1 MTNGGNYAILMLSN
15 CLGGMRMK
23 RFRTALCLLLAIL
36 MGLSVG
42 VFPVIQSVK
51 AVERM
56 YRISIL
62 NDATL
67 QSGENCAPSDV
78 IALSKLYT
86 DAGHDVRSI
95 DRSILA
101 DGARFGVQDCDIL
114 IIPTGD
120 AFPAE
125 AVPNFKRFVA
135 DGGRVI
141 TLGGYAFSSL
151 EDTEGNAVMPD
162 LSDAANVNK
171 DLLLGSNAPLYAQDQ
186 LRFDPSQIPVFDE
199 EHYFDNGVS
208 IRPAEDQ
215 AVFSGEL
222 QLTTDRVIE
231 GYSAITTTG
240 NYRGRWQP
248 LIYVYDPVGTRI
260 GTAGAIFRIYSEPR
274 SEGAHGMF
282 PTWND
287 YKGTSI
293 AFFGVTSHDLLV
305 QGNDNLRQGFL
316 KLADVLMEDTYIAS
330 IENKYDNYKQG
341 EKPEFDVYV
350 ENGSAVPQTGTVE
363 LDIIAEDSGET
374 VITLAARFSVDAKS
388 RHTVHLTWDNVA
400 FDDDFYQVN
409 ARVSLENGVVVD
421 RYQTGFSVWDDA
433 VIAQGPKYVYEEN
446 YIKLMQPDGTYK
458 TVFATGVDDG
468 GNLLI
473 NEDQTPLV
481 WKQEFVR
488 RQDTGMFIYECLQQY
503 RNAGDFAHLFASPE
517 SLEKHYRSVDN
528 IVYLSQKYGQIYM
541 MGIAIGDDVSAN
553 GDNLEKIAEDVAY
566 LAQRYQSVPG
576 LIYYLNGDLTCR
588 ISNEKN
594 KADFNEFLA
603 NRYGNSNNLNKAWG
617 TFGLEL
623 GNVDLDA
630 DYAYNGS
637 GWSDV
642 KAYDINLFKTTLIT
656 RWTSRLLAAIR
667 QTGQDDKAVLCE
679 FYSWPAESVDI
690 PLALGEMTYSN
701 IGFFQTRQ
709 EFAQTLAYSDQRF
722 QGKGFGIGE
731 TGRRTHPSFRA
742 SELIYQ
748 SASYEESRDF
758 FFTGLISTYAMGG
771 NHYQQ
776 WCWNDESKYVFP
788 WGMNYTGDKAPRD
801 LYYWFRNTSFVL
813 KQMEPVYQAPEVAI
827 ILPDSTRASGNQIW
841 YGGHYGSINAID
853 ILQSTNAG
861 SMLTLNESNLV
872 IDPNVKVIFYPL
884 AYTIPQ
890 DVYDTL
896 KAWVE
901 QGGTLYIS
909 GDFTYDPLYRTRDFE
924 SRLEELAGVR
934 STAVNYSGLDSAAVG
949 GGDYSDGVN
958 DRFGKP
964 CLDLE
969 LAGAQVLYQDLMGR
983 PVITRHRL
991 GAGNVVYS
999 CDPLE
1004 YNAAKD
1010 MFSLNVALY
1019 SQVLSLGGIR
1029 TDRVHT
1035 EGGNLK
1041 MFRLALSDGGEFYE
1055 LLNVNDDTVI
1065 GTLTT
1070 DHNTYAFQTHGGN
1083 ADYIWENGTGNLT
1096 GVFHE
1101 GTLFRN
1107 GTLLVEN
1114 NAYAHVTA
1122 MDGMDLPMSKQIVV
1136 TPQQEGSFSLYTKV
1150 NGQELSVRIGQV
1162 ENGKWVDM
1170 GPVQFGYRDGYI
1182 SFEVM
1187 PNMVNAVIII
1197 GIKGFVESHG
1207 VDGFG
1212 SLITDE
1218 LVNGGTRG
1226 SITAE
1231 ENGGITMLYGV
1242 KPQADQPQQPSTNQ
1256 GTALN
1261 PADNNKTHNYFA
1273 WIFMGVCAALVAG
1286 ITITVEMIKKKQK

>member
-1 MTNGGNYAILMLSN
+1 
-15 CLGGMRMK
+15 MR
-23 RFRTALCLLLAIL
+23 RFRNILSLSLAFVIT
-36 MGLSVG
+36 LSIG
-42 VFPVIQSVK
+42 VFPIMKSVK
-51 AVERM
+51 AVENV
-56 YRISIL
+56 YKISIL
-62 NDATL
+62 SDSSLTV
-67 QSGENCAPSDV
+67 GENTAPCDV
-78 IALSKLYT
+78 QGLGKLYT
-86 DAGHDVRSI
+86 DAGHNVSFI
-95 DRSILA
+95 DRSVLA
-101 DGARFGVQDCDIL
+101 DAAQFTTRVCDIL
-114 IIPTGD
+114 IVPTGEC
-120 AFPAE
+120 FPAE
-125 AVPNFKRFVA
+125 AIPNFKKFVA

-141 TLGGYAFSSL
+141 TLGGYAFSALYAQDGTKL
-151 EDTEGNAVMPD
+151 EISQD
-162 LSDAANVNK
+162 LAEHVSK
-171 DLLLGSNAPLYAQDQ
+171 DLLLGSNLPLYAQDQ
-186 LRFDPSQIPVFDE
+186 LRFDPSQIPIFDE
-199 EHYFDNGVS
+199 EHYYDYGVS

-215 AVFSGEL
+215 AVFEGEL
-222 QLTTDRVIE
+222 ELTGDRVIE

-248 LIYVYDPVGTRI
+248 LIYAYDPVGTRI
-260 GTAGAIFRIYSEPR
+260 GTVGAIFRIYSEPR

-287 YKGTSI
+287 YRGTSI
-293 AFFGVTSHDLLV
+293 AFFGVTSHDLLA
-305 QGNDNLRQGFL
+305 QGNDNLRQGFV
-316 KLADVLMEDTYIAS
+316 KLADVLMQDTYIAS

-350 ENGSAVPQTGTVE
+350 ENGSTATASGTVE

-374 VITLAARFSVDAKS
+374 VITLAARFSVDSKS
-388 RHTVHLTWDNVA
+388 RQTVHLTWDNTT
-400 FDDDFYQVN
+400 FDDDFYQIN
-409 ARVSLENGVVVD
+409 ARVSLENGSVVD
-421 RYQTGFSVWDDA
+421 RYQTGFSVWNDD
-433 VIAQGPKYVYEEN
+433 VIARGPKYVYEDN

-481 WKQEFVR
+481 WKQEFIR

-517 SLEKHYRSVDN
+517 ALEKHYRSVDN

-553 GDNLEKIAEDVAY
+553 GDKLEKIAEDVAY

-603 NRYGNSNNLNKAWG
+603 DRYGNSNNLNKAWG

-623 GNVDLDA
+623 GDVDLDA

-667 QTGQDDKAVLCE
+667 QTGQEDKAVLCE

-690 PLALGEMTYSN
+690 PLALGDMTYSN

-709 EFAQTLAYSDQRF
+709 EFAQTLAYSDQRY

-731 TGRRTHPSFRA
+731 TGRRTHPSFSA
-742 SELIYQ
+742 AELIYR
-748 SASYEESRDF
+748 SASYDESRDF

-788 WGMNYTGDKAPRD
+788 WGMNYTGDKSPRD
-801 LYYWFRNTSFVL
+801 LYYWFRNTNFVL
-813 KQMEPVYQAPEVAI
+813 KQAQPVYEVPEVAI
-827 ILPDSTRASGNQIW
+827 ILPDSTRASGNEIW
-841 YGGHYGSINAID
+841 FGGHYGSINAID

-861 SMLTLNESNLV
+861 SILTLNENNLV
-872 IDPNVKVIFYPL
+872 INPNIKVIFYPL
-884 AYTIPQ
+884 AYTVPQ

-909 GDFTYDPLYRTRDFE
+909 GDFTYDALYRTRDYE
-924 SRLEELAGVR
+924 ARLEELAGVR
-934 STAVNYSGLDSAAVG
+934 STAVNYAGLDSAAFG

-964 CLDLE
+964 CLDIE

-983 PVITRHRL
+983 PIITKHQL
-991 GAGNVVYS
+991 GAGTVVYS

-1004 YNAAKD
+1004 YNAATD
-1010 MFSLNVALY
+1010 MHGSNVALY
-1019 SQVLSLGGIR
+1019 SQVLSMGGIR
-1029 TDRVHT
+1029 TDRVQT
-1035 EGGNLK
+1035 DEGTLK
-1041 MFRLALSDGGEFYE
+1041 LFCLALNDGGAFYE
-1055 LLNVNDDTVI
+1055 LLNVNADTVVS
-1065 GTLTT
+1065 TLTT
-1070 DHNTYAFQTHGGN
+1070 DHNTYALQVHGGN
-1083 ADYIWENGTGNLT
+1083 ADYIWESGAGNLT

-1101 GTLFRN
+1101 GTLYRD
-1107 GTLLVEN
+1107 GIKLVEN
-1114 NAYAHVTA
+1114 NAYAQVTA
-1122 MDGMDLPMSKQIVV
+1122 MDGKDLPMSRQIVV
-1136 TPQQEGSFSLYTKV
+1136 TPQQVGSFALYSQV
-1150 NGQELSVRIGQV
+1150 NWRDLSVRIGQV
-1162 ENGKWVDM
+1162 ENGCWVDM
-1170 GPVQFGYRDGYI
+1170 GQVQFVWKDGYI
-1182 SFEVM
+1182 TFEVM
-1187 PNMVNAVIII
+1187 PNMVNAIIII
-1197 GIKGFVESHG
+1197 GVKGFVESRG

-1212 SLITDE
+1212 YKITST
-1218 LVNGGTRG
+1218 LVNGGSRG

-1231 ENGGITMLYGV
+1231 ENGGVTLLYGS

-1261 PADNNKTHNYFA
+1261 PAANNKTHNAFV
-1273 WIFMGVCAALVAG
+1273 WVFLGVCTALVAG
-1286 ITITVEMIKKKQK
+1286 IAVVTEKIKKKRK